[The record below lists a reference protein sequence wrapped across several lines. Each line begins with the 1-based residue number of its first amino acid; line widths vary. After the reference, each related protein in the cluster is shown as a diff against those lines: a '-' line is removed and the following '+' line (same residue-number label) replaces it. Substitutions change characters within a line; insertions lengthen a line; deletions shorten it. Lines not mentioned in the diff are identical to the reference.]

1 MFPAQSRDL
10 GWRKKEAYT
19 LKVQPGKGKRKMKL
33 KLNLFPVEAVWFDVP
48 VTGNTLHKKNLT
60 KRTITITTVFIT
72 NGDEGDRKHK
82 HQAKHAQNIF
92 IFST

>member
-1 MFPAQSRDL
+1 METNKQNIVFFYRFTLQKNPWILARSQQWTEPVLFPAQSRDL

-48 VTGNTLHKKNLT
+48 VTGNTRHKK
-60 KRTITITTVFIT
+60 KI
-72 NGDEGDRKHK
+72 
-82 HQAKHAQNIF
+82 
-92 IFST
+92 